1 MVYSVPW
8 GRRILGDEVR
18 PLARQIFRDHR
29 EQFRDSRRAR
39 AELNKN
45 VTIAL
50 AQEPFDKNALKSAL
64 TALRGNVQIGL
75 TAMHS
80 MMAEFSAQLTAD
92 QRKQFAQEVT
102 RMQEK
107 RQQRW
112 ERRQKRR
119 DEREPN
125 DQKPN

>member
-1 MVYSVPW
+1 M
-8 GRRILGDEVR
+8 
-18 PLARQIFRDHR
+18 
-29 EQFRDSRRAR
+29 
-39 AELNKN
+39 
-45 VTIAL
+45 
-50 AQEPFDKNALKSAL
+50 
-64 TALRGNVQIGL
+64 QIGL
-75 TAMHS
+75 TTMHS